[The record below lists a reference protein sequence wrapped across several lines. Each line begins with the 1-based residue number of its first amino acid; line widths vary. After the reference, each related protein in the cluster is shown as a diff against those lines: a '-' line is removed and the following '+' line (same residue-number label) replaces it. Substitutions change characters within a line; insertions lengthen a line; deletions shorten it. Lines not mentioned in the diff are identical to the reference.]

1 MNYGL
6 SVLPGMRS
14 LVFSKLWHC
23 VKNPYVVVR
32 VSAKLFEKK
41 KKKKKFAKNFLGF
54 FELIKRFGHY
64 FLLNLVWKV
73 YYLLYSR
80 INPTLEKKLVQ
91 DFEIKNGLIFCI
103 LVQLNGN

>member
-41 KKKKKFAKNFLGF
+41 KKKKKKIGEKF
-54 FELIKRFGHY
+54 FGVF
-64 FLLNLVWKV
+64 
-73 YYLLYSR
+73 
-80 INPTLEKKLVQ
+80 
-91 DFEIKNGLIFCI
+91 
-103 LVQLNGN
+103 

>member
-41 KKKKKFAKNFLGF
+41 KKKKKNGEKF
-54 FELIKRFGHY
+54 FGVF
-64 FLLNLVWKV
+64 
-73 YYLLYSR
+73 
-80 INPTLEKKLVQ
+80 
-91 DFEIKNGLIFCI
+91 
-103 LVQLNGN
+103 